1 LHDIGKLLIGY
12 YLGDKYQEVVS
23 FAQNNSVELCQ
34 AERSILNITHDK
46 VSAYLLGL
54 WGLPGPLVE
63 AVAYH
68 HDPSK
73 SKCQT
78 LTPLINIHV
87 ANVFAHENE
96 IQPMEYPFSG
106 IDENYLKELGLL
118 DRIPVW
124 RNICQGN
131 VYESD

>member
-1 LHDIGKLLIGY
+1 MPD
-12 YLGDKYQEVVS
+12 
-23 FAQNNSVELCQ
+23 
-34 AERSILNITHDK
+34 
-46 VSAYLLGL
+46 
-54 WGLPGPLVE
+54 PLVE

-78 LTPLINIHV
+78 LTPLIIIHV
-87 ANVFAHENE
+87 ANILAHENE
-96 IQPMEYPFSG
+96 IQPTEFPFSG

-118 DRIPVW
+118 DRVPVW

-131 VYESD
+131 DFESD